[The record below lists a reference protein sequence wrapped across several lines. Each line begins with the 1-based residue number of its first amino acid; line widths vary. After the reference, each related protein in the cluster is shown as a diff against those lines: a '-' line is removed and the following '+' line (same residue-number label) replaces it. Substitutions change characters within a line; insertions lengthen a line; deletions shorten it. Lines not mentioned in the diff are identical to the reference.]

1 MIRSKTPRDEEI
13 SKENLI
19 GKSIVNP
26 TGHIIAKCVGVFE
39 DEKKKLRLKIAI
51 KTELDSD
58 FVVEETIPVQLIKN
72 IGEVILLKRA
82 FEIQPIAIEEIV
94 TFELP
99 DEIVDSPVPEKPDET
114 TEAILGDIG
123 IITEKKDI
131 SEKVEIKDKT
141 KSLKKTKSQTKQF
154 NELFHTILEEK
165 DNQIRDVRIVELVK
179 KIIENKHFLKK
190 AIILLIAKMTE
201 ADLNTRTL
209 TATILNHISEKDPHI
224 LIPYF
229 REGLES
235 VYNEPSKDVEQLI
248 TNYLTRTATN
258 VNSNILIFNFQ
269 SFFEKLIIKRKIYKN
284 ITRNRIHNLNLK
296 VFVNNFHV
304 QDILI
309 NLYLKRIIG
318 NKEEAQ
324 EFAQLLTDYNAI
336 IIVYSLINAFNQ
348 SEWKI
353 FLDSPLLEKTF
364 EKPFLESIEKILEQ
378 FNKGN
383 IKEISETVDP
393 KLGYQFSNH
402 LIQKMVKLKIN
413 DVLAQV
419 SILPLDLLSSF
430 FNDDDNRII
439 QIIFEL
445 INKQEIK
452 AQIQFINGK
461 TFIAPRDR

>member
-1 MIRSKTPRDEEI
+1 MIRSKTPKDEEI
-13 SKENLI
+13 SEENLI
-19 GKSIVNP
+19 GKSIVDP
-26 TGHIIAKCVGVFE
+26 SGHIIGKCAGVFE

-51 KTELDSD
+51 KTELESD

-82 FEIQPIAIEEIV
+82 YEIQPIAIEDIV
-94 TFELP
+94 TFELS
-99 DEIVDSPVPEKPDET
+99 DEVVDSLVFEKLDET
-114 TEAILGDIG
+114 KEAALEDIQNVS
-123 IITEKKDI
+123 EMKEI
-131 SEKVEIKDKT
+131 SEKVEKKDKT
-141 KSLKKTKSQTKQF
+141 KSQTVQF
-154 NELFHTILEEK
+154 NELFQAILEEE
-165 DNQIRDVRIVELVK
+165 DSQIRNVRIVEIVK
-179 KIIENKHFLKK
+179 KITENKRFMKK
-190 AIILLIAKMTE
+190 AIALLITNMTE

-209 TATILNHISEKDPHI
+209 TATIFNHISEKDPHI

-235 VYNEPSKDVEQLI
+235 VYNEPSKDIEQLI
-248 TNYLTRTATN
+248 TSYLTRTATN
-258 VNSNILIFNFQ
+258 ANSSILKVNFQ
-269 SFFEKLIIKRKIYKN
+269 SFFDKLVIKRKIYKN

-296 VFVNNFHV
+296 VFVNNFYV

-309 NLYLKRIIG
+309 YYYLKRIIEK
-318 NKEEAQ
+318 KEDAE
-324 EFAQLLTDYNAI
+324 EFANLLKDYNAI
-336 IIVYSLINAFNQ
+336 IIAYSLINAFDQ
-348 SEWKI
+348 TDWKI
-353 FLDSPLLEKTF
+353 FLDSPISGKTF
-364 EKPFLESIEKILEQ
+364 EKPFIESIKKILEQ
-378 FNKGN
+378 FNDGN
-383 IKEISETVDP
+383 IKEISDTVDP

-452 AQIQFINGK
+452 AQIQFIDGK
-461 TFIAPRDR
+461 TFIAPRDK